1 MRSMGEIGYEDR
13 ATLTHTYRNQLYS
26 TDESPYLGLDNLTH
40 PYLPW
45 VTYRNWSKFWNQV

>member
-1 MRSMGEIGYEDR
+1 MGEIGYEDR